1 MKKQGFA
8 VADRGEKYMWQVKV
22 IKNEAEHEQA
32 LAALTALMIAEP
44 EKGSPES
51 EQLELLSVLIDQYE
65 SKHFPVDLP
74 DPIDAIKFR
83 MEQQGLRNKD
93 LVLLIGSAGKVSE
106 VLSRKRPLSLAMIR
120 RLHKGLGIPAEIL
133 IGGTDTEIP
142 KKSDMDFEHRAASR
156 R

>member
-1 MKKQGFA
+1 
-8 VADRGEKYMWQVKV
+8 MWQVKV

-51 EQLELLSVLIDQYE
+51 EQLELLSILIDQYE
-65 SKHFPVDLP
+65 AKHFPVDLP

-133 IGGTDTEIP
+133 IGGIDTETP
-142 KKSDMDFEHRAASR
+142 KKSDRNFERRAASR
-156 R
+156 C